1 VTAAGAGVARRL
13 GAALLWLCAA
23 AAGAND
29 RPFLAASSAAAEEDD
44 DAVWSVEGTYQRLGA
59 VRSQSL
65 AAEYAFD
72 PVNSL
77 QIELARSRDRASQA
91 TDLATGVEYKH
102 LFNHIARDGY
112 GWGVI
117 VGLEFARPQAAGW
130 TADAWS
136 LVLPCS
142 LQIGAAQGLLHAS
155 VGIIEPR
162 DEPRRWTAALA
173 YEHEVARR
181 TRLFAEVARDADAHL
196 VHGGVRYWALR
207 EKLALDL
214 SVQRSW
220 VDGTR
225 RNGFVV
231 GIGFYDL

>member
-1 VTAAGAGVARRL
+1 MAVARRL
-13 GAALLWLCAA
+13 CTALLWLCGAA
-23 AAGAND
+23 ASAND
-29 RPFLAASSAAAEEDD
+29 RPFLAAASAAAEEDD
-44 DAVWSVEGTYQRLGA
+44 DAVWSVEGTYQRSGT

-65 AAEYAFD
+65 AVEYAFD

-77 QIELARSRDRASQA
+77 QIEFARSRDRALQS
-91 TDLATGVEYKH
+91 TDLATGIEYKH

-117 VGLEFARPQAAGW
+117 VGLEFARPQAAAW

-136 LVLPCS
+136 VVLPWT
-142 LQIGAAQGLLHAS
+142 LQIGAAQGLLHANL
-155 VGIIEPR
+155 GIVKLR
-162 DEPRRWTAALA
+162 DEQRRWTAALA

-181 TRLFAEVARDADAHL
+181 TTLFAEAARDGESRL
-196 VHGGVRYWALR
+196 VHGGLRYWVRR

-214 SVQRSW
+214 SLQRSW
-220 VDGTR
+220 ADGSR